1 MAVDLSWLPAAI
13 SSTASLFNAGFSGR
27 MSKKQMQLQNQYN
40 RENWLMQ
47 AMYNSPASQAARFA
61 KAGFNRN
68 LAIGDGGNM
77 SQPLNQ
83 QAPDY
88 SNQFSQANE
97 AINSL
102 GSSLSRM
109 FYDKRQRELDRV
121 IKRDQMQLE
130 KERIDNARQQL
141 AINRMLANMNITKGN
156 LVAASLSL
164 DNNFKS
170 RTLLPRIQNQY
181 NVAGISGNRY
191 QITSAEAAA
200 APEFYQIRNDELASR
215 MAYRK
220 AQTALGY
227 SRLLENRRQFN
238 LGFGLNERRYEL
250 DSRKFAHNKALDW
263 EQYQLA
269 ARRVIALEQQLQ
281 VAQDAEE
288 RKYIEQQLNYA
299 YKAMDAILKFTVPV
313 PKSPTTIY
321 KR

>member
-13 SSTASLFNAGFSGR
+13 SATNALFMGGMSGR
-27 MSKKQMQLQNQYN
+27 MSRKQMELQNQYN

-47 AMYNSPASQAARFA
+47 AIYNSPSAQATRFA

-68 LAIGDGGNM
+68 LAMGDNGNM

-88 SNQFSQANE
+88 TQAFNIANDGLNSAGRQLSQ
-97 AINSL
+97 
-102 GSSLSRM
+102 M
-109 FYDKRQRELDRV
+109 FYDKRQRELDRE
-121 IKRDQMQLE
+121 IKRDQMKLE
-130 KERIDNARQQL
+130 KERIDNARVQL
-141 AINRMLANMNITKGN
+141 QINRMLANMNIRRGN
-156 LVAASLSL
+156 LMAAGLAL

-170 RTLLPRIQNQY
+170 RTLLPRIQNQF

-191 QITSAEAAA
+191 MISSAEAAA

-215 MAYRK
+215 IAYRK
-220 AQTALGY
+220 AQSALGY
-227 SRLLENRRQFN
+227 SRLLENRRQFD
-238 LGFGLNERRYEL
+238 LGFGLNEKRYEL
-250 DSRKFAHNKALDW
+250 DARKFAHQKSLDW

-269 ARRVIALEQQLQ
+269 ARRVIALEQQLE

-299 YKAMDAILKFTVPV
+299 FKAMDAILKFTLPV
-313 PKSPTTIY
+313 PKTPTTII
-321 KR
+321 KK